1 VRSYIKIK
9 QKWVGMLIK
18 MLINMGTSSTIIKGK
33 GEKKNGRKK
42 GRKQKKVTGGGGGR
56 RAEGRMHH
64 GWLIIVINLTGFRI
78 PMETTSARGCTCF

>member
-1 VRSYIKIK
+1 MRSYIKIK

-42 GRKQKKVTGGGGGR
+42 GRKQKKVTGGGGQESR
-56 RAEGRMHH
+56 REDAPWMVDHCYQ
-64 GWLIIVINLTGFRI
+64 LDRI
-78 PMETTSARGCTCF
+78 

>member
-1 VRSYIKIK
+1 
-9 QKWVGMLIK
+9 

-42 GRKQKKVTGGGGGR
+42 GRKQKKVTGGGR